1 MLLRQL
7 RTGIEAEVAGPFRAG
22 GIGMPQPS
30 YPYAVDGA
38 GAGRAAADRRALES
52 DAGRGSGG
60 CVQAAAGS
68 DTAFR
73 RAPRSQP
80 WSSSPRSSYTERLVD
95 EISPDTRLTDVFLM
109 RSDYHNAKAFL
120 KMRQTSGD
128 EQAALTPLGKVD
140 NRELEEAVFKQEYS
154 GLPEHLARAISA
166 ADAVVRL
173 RPDPRTVDTVMD
185 RAWYEWALSSVRS
198 SRFLTGYFTAFADFH
213 NLSSLIRARATGM
226 TPAFFRETL
235 LPGGTIPQAALSDAY
250 AASGDLPLHRLDTR
264 AYGPRCAQA
273 LQVALA
279 GRAWEFE
286 KFRDNYLTRYVRS
299 RRWEHFSI
307 EPVVAFLLAK
317 EAEARAIRL
326 IMAGKLNGVPGDV
339 LGERLR
345 ELYA

>member
-1 MLLRQL
+1 
-7 RTGIEAEVAGPFRAG
+7 
-22 GIGMPQPS
+22 MPQPS
-30 YPYAVDGA
+30 YPYA
-38 GAGRAAADRRALES
+38 AGRVRALEGRLLTAERLNRML
-52 DAGRGSGG
+52 DAGS
-60 CVQAAAGS
+60 AE
-68 DTAFR
+68 DAFR
-73 RAPRSQP
+73 LLRDTGYGVSAGTEDPR
-80 WSSSPRSSYTERLVD
+80 RYEELITAELMYTERLVD

-140 NRELEEAVFKQEYS
+140 NKELEEAVFEQEYT
-154 GLPEHLARAISA
+154 GLPEHLARAITAVDA
-166 ADAVVRL
+166 AVQL

-198 SRFLTGYFTAFADFH
+198 SRFLTGYLTAFADLN
-213 NLSSLIRARATGM
+213 NLSSLIRARINGL
-226 TPAFFRETL
+226 TPGFFRETL
-235 LPGGTIPQAALSDAY
+235 LPGGTIPQTTLSDIY
-250 AASGDLPLHRLDTR
+250 AASGDLPAHRIDTR

-273 LQVALA
+273 LQSALA

-286 KFRDNYLTRYVRS
+286 KFRDNYLTQYVLS

-317 EAEARAIRL
+317 EAEARAVRL
-326 IMAGKLNGVPGDV
+326 IMVGKLNGVPGDA

>member
-1 MLLRQL
+1 
-7 RTGIEAEVAGPFRAG
+7 
-22 GIGMPQPS
+22 MPQPS
-30 YPYAVDGA
+30 YPYA
-38 GAGRAAADRRALES
+38 AGRVRALEGRLLTAERLNRML
-52 DAGRGSGG
+52 DAGS
-60 CVQAAAGS
+60 AE
-68 DTAFR
+68 DAFR
-73 RAPRSQP
+73 LLRDTGYGLSAGTEDPR
-80 WSSSPRSSYTERLVD
+80 RYEELITAELMYTERLVD

-140 NRELEEAVFKQEYS
+140 NRELEEAVFKQEYT

-235 LPGGTIPQAALSDAY
+235 LPGGTIQQAALSDAY